1 MIIHV
6 DMDEFFA
13 AVEKLDNPSLAG
25 KCILVGGSPA
35 GRGVV
40 STASYEARRFGC
52 HSAMPMATAIRLC
65 PHATVLP
72 VRGERYREVSD
83 GVFEIFERFTPMV
96 EPLSIDEAFLD
107 VSGCERLFGPA
118 DQIAG
123 KIKEVIQDQ
132 LGLIA
137 SLGVA
142 PNKFLA
148 KLASDLQKPNGLVV
162 ITEQNVHD
170 VLDPL
175 PISKLWGV
183 GPATLR
189 LFEQL
194 GIRTICQLRRMPVA
208 LLRERFGDA
217 GEHFHRLANGLD
229 DRPVTPDS
237 QAKSVGQEQTFP
249 VDLSELAELRRVLL
263 QQAEHVARRLR
274 RAHLKAKT
282 VTIKLRY
289 GDFETLTRAR
299 TLTEATN
306 TTEGIWQAAEGLFS
320 AWSSRAHRPLRLL
333 GVTASG
339 LTTEKGR
346 QLNLFTE
353 GAVRKQRSLDET
365 LDKIVSHFGEDAI
378 RRGQTS

>member
-83 GVFEIFERFTPMV
+83 LLFEIFERFTPMV
-96 EPLSIDEAFLD
+96 EPVSIDEGFLD

-118 DQIAG
+118 DQIAR

-132 LGLIA
+132 LGLTA

-162 ITEQNVHD
+162 ISEQNVHD

-175 PISKLWGV
+175 PVSKLWGV
-183 GPATLR
+183 GPATLK

-249 VDLSELAELRRVLL
+249 LDLSELAELRRLLL

-289 GDFETLTRAR
+289 GDFETLTRSK
-299 TLTEATN
+299 TSTEATN
-306 TTEGIWQAAEGLFS
+306 TTEGIWRVAESLFS
-320 AWSSRAHRPLRLL
+320 AWSSRAHRPLRLI

-339 LTTEKGR
+339 LATEKGR

-353 GAVRKQRSLDET
+353 DQVGKQRRLDET

-378 RRGQTS
+378 RRGKTR